1 MKIKLRD
8 ANHLKT
14 ILSQTVNLPI
24 VQDKSGKYCVFS
36 TDKDEDGDYRKSGF
50 YGGKEEAINNIGCW
64 SGFCKEGL
72 DELIKEK
79 DWHIVDWV
87 VRYPEKMTHCRLM
100 PNAMDICEKFG
111 YVWNEGREE
120 MLKEDVLEV
129 EEGAFNNV
137 KVWEKDKSTF
147 WYFPHQAIIPVI
159 VEETIEEMT
168 MDEVCKALGKTIKIK
183 K

>member
-1 MKIKLRD
+1 M
-8 ANHLKT
+8 
-14 ILSQTVNLPI
+14 
-24 VQDKSGKYCVFS
+24 FS

-50 YGGKEEAINNIGCW
+50 YFHKENAIKFIGYEN
-64 SGFCKEGL
+64 GIEKEDL
-72 DELIKEK
+72 DILIKGE

-100 PNAMDICEKFG
+100 PNAKDICEKFG